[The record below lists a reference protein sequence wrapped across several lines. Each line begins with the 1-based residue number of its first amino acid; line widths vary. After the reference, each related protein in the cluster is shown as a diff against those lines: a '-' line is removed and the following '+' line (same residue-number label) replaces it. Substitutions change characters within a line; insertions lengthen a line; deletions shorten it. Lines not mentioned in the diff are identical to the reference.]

1 LLNHPLENRHGT
13 ERRSSPGR
21 SRSPKASANK
31 LVPLILGVNVLMMG
45 AVLFMVMRKPAAAAA
60 PARSAWRRQQR
71 QRTRRSHR
79 GWAWNCA
86 WTYPAPGPVLKLE
99 NFVIQLR
106 GVDQDRYVRV
116 AFDVE
121 VTADADKEVVQAHL
135 PQIRDSVITY
145 FSDRTLDELRGS
157 DGIERTK
164 VALMKRLDEIVPGR
178 RVHAL
183 YVTDFIIQ

>member
-1 LLNHPLENRHGT
+1 MATNEEAAPAPVPAAAPRLGG
-13 ERRSSPGR
+13 S
-21 SRSPKASANK
+21 K
-31 LVPLILGVNVLMMG
+31 LVPLILVVNVAMMG
-45 AVLFMVMRKPAAAAA
+45 AVLFMVMRKPSASAPASVEAPAPSEHGEAAAGGHG
-60 PARSAWRRQQR
+60 P
-71 QRTRRSHR
+71 
-79 GWAWNCA
+79 G
-86 WTYPAPGPVLKLE
+86 PGPVLKLE

-121 VTADADKEVVQAHL
+121 VTTDADKEVVQTRL

-164 VALMKRLDEIVPGR
+164 TALMKRLEEIVPGR
-178 RVHAL
+178 RIRAL

>member
-1 LLNHPLENRHGT
+1 MAQNEEAAPAAAAAAAA
-13 ERRSSPGR
+13 
-21 SRSPKASANK
+21 PKAGSSNK

-45 AVLFMVMRKPAAAAA
+45 AVMFFVMRKPSAAA
-60 PARSAWRRQQR
+60 PAPVAAEAPAPSAHGEAAGAA
-71 QRTRRSHR
+71 SGAGH
-79 GWAWNCA
+79 A
-86 WTYPAPGPVLKLE
+86 PAPGPVLKLE

-121 VTADADKEVVQAHL
+121 VTADVDKEVVQAHL

-164 VALMKRLDEIVPGR
+164 LALMKRLDEIVPGR

>member
-1 LLNHPLENRHGT
+1 MAQNEEVAPVVAAA
-13 ERRSSPGR
+13 
-21 SRSPKASANK
+21 PKASANK

-60 PARSAWRRQQR
+60 PA
-71 QRTRRSHR
+71 
-79 GWAWNCA
+79 
-86 WTYPAPGPVLKLE
+86 PVS
-99 NFVIQLR
+99 
-106 GVDQDRYVRV
+106 
-116 AFDVE
+116 VE

>member
-1 LLNHPLENRHGT
+1 MAQNEDAAPVAAAA
-13 ERRSSPGR
+13 
-21 SRSPKASANK
+21 PKASANK
-31 LVPLILGVNVLMMG
+31 LVPVILGVNVLMMG

-60 PARSAWRRQQR
+60 PAPVSVEAPAP
-71 QRTRRSHR
+71 SGH
-79 GWAWNCA
+79 GEAA
-86 WTYPAPGPVLKLE
+86 GAGAGAGPGHAPAPGPVLKLE

-121 VTADADKEVVQAHL
+121 VTADADKEVVQARL
-135 PQIRDSVITY
+135 PQIRDSVISY

-157 DGIERTK
+157 EGIERTK

>member
-1 LLNHPLENRHGT
+1 MRWRIAMAQNEEAAPVAAAA
-13 ERRSSPGR
+13 
-21 SRSPKASANK
+21 PKASANK
-31 LVPLILGVNVLMMG
+31 LVPVILGVNVLMMG
-45 AVLFMVMRKPAAAAA
+45 AVLFMVMRKPAAAAVPAPVSVEA
-60 PARSAWRRQQR
+60 PAPSGHGEGAGAGAG
-71 QRTRRSHR
+71 TGPGH
-79 GWAWNCA
+79 A
-86 WTYPAPGPVLKLE
+86 PAPGPVLKLE

-121 VTADADKEVVQAHL
+121 VTSDADKDVVQVRL

>member
-1 LLNHPLENRHGT
+1 MAQNEEVAPVAAAA
-13 ERRSSPGR
+13 
-21 SRSPKASANK
+21 PKASANK
-31 LVPLILGVNVLMMG
+31 LVPIILGVNVLMMG
-45 AVLFMVMRKPAAAAA
+45 AVMFMVMRKPAAAAA
-60 PARSAWRRQQR
+60 PAPVSVEAPAPSGHGEAAGAGAG
-71 QRTRRSHR
+71 TGPGH
-79 GWAWNCA
+79 A
-86 WTYPAPGPVLKLE
+86 PAPGPVLKLE

-121 VTADADKEVVQAHL
+121 VTSDADKDVVQARL

>member
-1 LLNHPLENRHGT
+1 M
-13 ERRSSPGR
+13 
-21 SRSPKASANK
+21 
-31 LVPLILGVNVLMMG
+31 LVVNVAMMG
-45 AVLFMVMRKPAAAAA
+45 AVLFMVMRKPSAASAPVIVEA
-60 PARSAWRRQQR
+60 PAAGEHGE
-71 QRTRRSHR
+71 TAAGGH
-79 GWAWNCA
+79 G
-86 WTYPAPGPVLKLE
+86 PGPGPVLKLE

-116 AFDVE
+116 AFDLE
-121 VTADADKEVVQAHL
+121 VTTDTDKEVVQSRL

-164 VALMKRLDEIVPGR
+164 ASLMKRLDDIVPGR
-178 RVHAL
+178 RIRAL

>member
-1 LLNHPLENRHGT
+1 MAQNEEVAPVAAAA
-13 ERRSSPGR
+13 
-21 SRSPKASANK
+21 PKAGANK

-60 PARSAWRRQQR
+60 AAPAPVSVEAPAP
-71 QRTRRSHR
+71 SGH
-79 GWAWNCA
+79 GEAA
-86 WTYPAPGPVLKLE
+86 GAGAGPGHAPAPGPVLKLE

-121 VTADADKEVVQAHL
+121 VTSDADKDVVQARL

>member
-1 LLNHPLENRHGT
+1 MAQNEEAAPIAAA
-13 ERRSSPGR
+13 
-21 SRSPKASANK
+21 SPKANANK
-31 LVPLILGVNVLMMG
+31 LVPIILGVNVLMMG
-45 AVLFMVMRKPAAAAA
+45 VVLLMVVRKPSAAPAQVSMEAAA
-60 PARSAWRRQQR
+60 PSGHGEAAGAGGGPG
-71 QRTRRSHR
+71 H
-79 GWAWNCA
+79 G
-86 WTYPAPGPVLKLE
+86 PAPGPVLKLE

-164 VALMKRLDEIVPGR
+164 IALMKRLDEIVPGR

>member
-1 LLNHPLENRHGT
+1 MAQNEEAAPAAAAAA
-13 ERRSSPGR
+13 
-21 SRSPKASANK
+21 PKAGSSNK

-45 AVLFMVMRKPAAAAA
+45 AVMFFVMRKPSAAPAPVAVEAAA
-60 PARSAWRRQQR
+60 PSGHGEATGAGAG
-71 QRTRRSHR
+71 TGPGH
-79 GWAWNCA
+79 A
-86 WTYPAPGPVLKLE
+86 PAPGPVLKLE

-121 VTADADKEVVQAHL
+121 VTADTDKEVVQARL

-164 VALMKRLDEIVPGR
+164 IALMKRLDEIVPGR